1 MNLTKKQ
8 IDIIREKTPKELK
21 GKQMSIWTTL
31 GYYRPTNANWA
42 YVAGYVQYKKSF
54 VLVVTVFGEII

>member
-31 GYYRPTNANWA
+31 GYHRPVNANWS

-54 VLVVTVFGEII
+54 VLVVTLFGEIL